1 MTTPTRPLAGFS
13 AHPEALDDLL
23 SVPQHV
29 RMLALGYLGRLVR
42 AEVRGPLLEEQGERD
57 LRGARKLY
65 LDDALDYRLVYVER
79 RAPHNPRHLQGIHLV
94 AVGERRGVAVYETA
108 ARRLRQAASQ
118 EVRRTGM
125 PARFQAALASS
136 TRTSPALAAASAPA
150 AAGVSPA
157 VALSPA
163 ARQR

>member
-1 MTTPTRPLAGFS
+1 MTTPTTRPLAGFS

-65 LDDALDYRLVYVER
+65 LDDALDYRLVYVEHR
-79 RAPHNPRHLQGIHLV
+79 VPHNPRHLQGIHLV

-118 EVRRTGM
+118 EVRRGM

-136 TRTSPALAAASAPA
+136 TRPSPAQSAASAPA
-150 AAGVSPA
+150 PAGVSPA
-157 VALSPA
+157 VVLSPA
-163 ARQR
+163 ARRR

>member
-13 AHPEALDDLL
+13 SHPEALDDLL

-29 RMLALGYLGRLVR
+29 RMLALSYLGRLVR
-42 AEVRGPLLEEQGERD
+42 AEVRGPLLEQQGERD

-79 RAPHNPRHLQGIHLV
+79 RAPHNPHHLQGIHLV

-108 ARRLRQAASQ
+108 ARRLRQAAGQ
-118 EVRRTGM
+118 EVRRGM

-136 TRTSPALAAASAPA
+136 ARTSPAQAAASASAPP
-150 AAGVSPA
+150 GVSPA
-157 VALSPA
+157 VTLSPA

>member
-29 RMLALGYLGRLVR
+29 RMLALSYLGRLVR

-108 ARRLRQAASQ
+108 ARRLRQAAGQ
-118 EVRRTGM
+118 EVRRGM

-136 TRTSPALAAASAPA
+136 TRTSPAQSAASAHVP
-150 AAGVSPA
+150 AGVSPA

>member
-1 MTTPTRPLAGFS
+1 MTTITRPLAAFS
-13 AHPEALDDLL
+13 SHPEALDDLL

-29 RMLALGYLGRLVR
+29 RMLALSYLGRLVR

-65 LDDALDYRLVYVER
+65 LDEALDYRLVYVER

-108 ARRLRQAASQ
+108 ARRLRQAASH
-118 EVRRTGM
+118 EVKRGM
-125 PARFQAALASS
+125 PARFQAALAASA
-136 TRTSPALAAASAPA
+136 RTSPAQSAASVSAP
-150 AAGVSPA
+150 AGVSPA
-157 VALSPA
+157 VALSPP
-163 ARQR
+163 ARPR

>member
-1 MTTPTRPLAGFS
+1 MIAPARPLPGFS
-13 AHPEALDDLL
+13 AHPEALADLL
-23 SVPQHV
+23 TVPGQV
-29 RMLALGYLGRLVR
+29 RTLALSYLDRLVK

-57 LRGARKLY
+57 LRGARKIY
-65 LDDALDYRLVYVER
+65 LDDAMAYRLVYTER
-79 RAPHNPRHLQGIHLV
+79 RAPHNPRHLLGIHLV

-108 ARRLRQAASQ
+108 ARRLRQAAVQ
-118 EVRRTGM
+118 ETGRGM

-136 TRTSPALAAASAPA
+136 ARPSPAQAAATTSTAT
-150 AAGVSPA
+150 PA

>member
-1 MTTPTRPLAGFS
+1 MTTSTRPLAGFS

-42 AEVRGPLLEEQGERD
+42 AEIRGPLLEEQGERD

-79 RAPHNPRHLQGIHLV
+79 RALHNPRHLQGIHLV
-94 AVGERRGVAVYETA
+94 AVGERRQVAVYETA
-108 ARRLRQAASQ
+108 AHRLRQAASQ
-118 EVRRTGM
+118 EVRRGM

-136 TRTSPALAAASAPA
+136 TRTTPAQSAATSPPAP
-150 AAGVSPA
+150 AGVSPA
-157 VALSPA
+157 VVLSPA
-163 ARQR
+163 TRQR

>member
-1 MTTPTRPLAGFS
+1 MTTPTRTLASFS

-79 RAPHNPRHLQGIHLV
+79 RAPHNPRHLLGIHLV

-108 ARRLRQAASQ
+108 ARRLRQAAVQ
-118 EVRRTGM
+118 EARRSGM

-136 TRTSPALAAASAPA
+136 TRTSPAQLAASAPTP
-150 AAGVSPA
+150 AGVSPA
-157 VALSPA
+157 VALSPP
-163 ARQR
+163 ARPR